1 MYPTHTTSSSY
12 VDYAVGMAGSTV
24 WNSVPYLACSCKWF
38 IGVATTSVL
47 TSLGFIVNS
56 QTYRDHTASTV
67 LNSSQT
73 LTTAHMLTNISL
85 FTSSTV
91 VTYTLPTGSNIH
103 TGMIGGSGSTLPQHP
118 GFEWSTINMGSSAGA
133 VLISTTGST
142 NHSCWG
148 NAALDVNKNA
158 RFFTQIVSAN
168 KAITYRLA

>member
-91 VTYTLPTGSNIH
+91 VTYTLPTGSNIY

-148 NAALDVNKNA
+148 NAALDVNKSV
-158 RFFTQIVSAN
+158 RYVYKIS
-168 KAITYRLA
+168 KR